1 MKELYEPPDFA
12 ERDEGFDPTIH
23 ETPLQGFVRKLHLS
37 PNEQTLLSNRTVSP
51 QNHRPMFTVA
61 SGVNGRNWR
70 KRSRSIRVLFTELP
84 SESQISLAGL
94 IISPRQ

>member
-1 MKELYEPPDFA
+1 
-12 ERDEGFDPTIH
+12 
-23 ETPLQGFVRKLHLS
+23 
-37 PNEQTLLSNRTVSP
+37 
-51 QNHRPMFTVA
+51 MFTVA

-94 IISPRQ
+94 IISPRQYLVDPVDLVVGDASESFS